1 MKNNAYLLTLMML
14 IVPLAG
20 CIDIDDSGENL
31 DIPNL
36 GIISASQNTNLL
48 SGHSCNIQGGGS
60 ASCWGSNQFGQIG
73 DGTTTDRHTPTTI
86 DGFGSGRTAVGISAG
101 GEHTCA
107 ILDDGSVSCWGS
119 NQFGQIGDGTT
130 TDRHTPTTI
139 DGFGSG
145 RTAVG
150 ISAGSKHTCAILD
163 DGSVSCWGSN
173 QFGQIGDDSVTDRL
187 LPVSIDLNG
196 NKSATSI
203 TSGAFHTCAILD
215 DGSVSCWG
223 HSAKGQL
230 GYGDTEFRR
239 APTPTMSLGTSRS
252 AIALSLGTY
261 HTCALLDDGGVK
273 CWGDNEYGQLGDG
286 TEIDSYSPSSSV
298 LVNVMRISSSGK
310 HSCAILN
317 DGSVSCWGINHGQ
330 FGDGSTADSNT
341 PVTSEGF
348 VDGQK
353 AVEISTGGSHTCVIL
368 DDNST
373 SCWGRNDTGQL
384 GDGTTK
390 KRLTPTQIFTNDS
403 A

>member
-101 GEHTCA
+101 GE
-107 ILDDGSVSCWGS
+107 
-119 NQFGQIGDGTT
+119 
-130 TDRHTPTTI
+130 
-139 DGFGSG
+139 
-145 RTAVG
+145 
-150 ISAGSKHTCAILD
+150 HTCAILD

>member
-1 MKNNAYLLTLMML
+1 MVL

-20 CIDIDDSGENL
+20 CIGTNDSEENL
-31 DIPNL
+31 DMPDL
-36 GIISASQNTNLL
+36 GIISVSQNTNPL
-48 SGHSCNIQGGGS
+48 SGHSCNFQEDGS

-101 GEHTCA
+101 SEHTCA

-150 ISAGSKHTCAILD
+150 ISAGSEHTCAILD

-187 LPVSIDLNG
+187 LPVSINLNG

-203 TSGAFHTCAILD
+203 ASGTFHTCVIVD

-223 HSAKGQL
+223 HSAAGQL
-230 GYGDTEFRR
+230 GYGDTEFRWV
-239 APTPTMSLGTSRS
+239 PTPTMSLGAGRS

-261 HTCALLDDGGVK
+261 HTCALLDDGAVK
-273 CWGDNEYGQLGDG
+273 CWGDNGHGQLGDG
-286 TEIDSYSPSSSV
+286 TGIDSNSPSSSI
-298 LVNVMRISSSGK
+298 LENVMRISSSGK
-310 HSCAILN
+310 HSCVILN

-341 PVTSEGF
+341 PVTAEGF
-348 VDGQK
+348 VNGRK

-368 DDNST
+368 DDDSI
-373 SCWGRNDTGQL
+373 SCWGRNDTGQI
-384 GDGTTK
+384 GDGTTE

-403 A
+403 G

>member
-1 MKNNAYLLTLMML
+1 MVL

-20 CIDIDDSGENL
+20 CIGTNDSEENL
-31 DIPNL
+31 DMPDL
-36 GIISASQNTNLL
+36 GIISVSQNTNPL
-48 SGHSCNIQGGGS
+48 SGHSCNFQEDGS

-86 DGFGSGRTAVGISAG
+86 DGF
-101 GEHTCA
+101 
-107 ILDDGSVSCWGS
+107 
-119 NQFGQIGDGTT
+119 
-130 TDRHTPTTI
+130 
-139 DGFGSG
+139 SG

-150 ISAGSKHTCAILD
+150 ISAGSKHTCTILD

-187 LPVSIDLNG
+187 LPVSINLNG

-203 TSGAFHTCAILD
+203 ASGTFHTCVIVD

-223 HSAKGQL
+223 HSAAGQL
-230 GYGDTEFRR
+230 GYGDTEFRWV
-239 APTPTMSLGTSRS
+239 PTPTMSLGAGRS

-261 HTCALLDDGGVK
+261 HTCALLDDGAVK
-273 CWGDNEYGQLGDG
+273 CWGDNGHGQLGDG
-286 TEIDSYSPSSSV
+286 TGIDSNSPSSSI
-298 LVNVMRISSSGK
+298 LENVMRISSSGK
-310 HSCAILN
+310 HSCVILN

-341 PVTSEGF
+341 PVTAEGF
-348 VDGQK
+348 VNGRK

-368 DDNST
+368 DDDSI
-373 SCWGRNDTGQL
+373 SCWGRNDTGQI
-384 GDGTTK
+384 GDGTTE

-403 A
+403 G

>member
-1 MKNNAYLLTLMML
+1 MGIKNNAYLLTLMVL

-20 CIDIDDSGENL
+20 CTGTDDSEKNM
-31 DIPNL
+31 DMPDL

-48 SGHSCNIQGGGS
+48 SGHSCNFQNGS
-60 ASCWGSNQFGQIG
+60 
-73 DGTTTDRHTPTTI
+73 
-86 DGFGSGRTAVGISAG
+86 
-101 GEHTCA
+101 
-107 ILDDGSVSCWGS
+107 LVSCWGS

-150 ISAGSKHTCAILD
+150 ISAGSK
-163 DGSVSCWGSN
+163 
-173 QFGQIGDDSVTDRL
+173 
-187 LPVSIDLNG
+187 
-196 NKSATSI
+196 
-203 TSGAFHTCAILD
+203 HTCAILD

-298 LVNVMRISSSGK
+298 LANVMRISSSGK

-317 DGSVSCWGINHGQ
+317 DGSVSCWGINNGQ
-330 FGDGSTADSNT
+330 FGDGSTVDSNI
-341 PVTSEGF
+341 PVTAEVF
-348 VDGQK
+348 VDGRK

-368 DDNST
+368 DDNSI

-384 GDGTTK
+384 GDGTTE

-403 A
+403 G